1 MVQIKLG
8 ETKKEPA
15 KDTVVDVD
23 NAEKETKAK
32 TVPVGTYRI
41 IRRTNTTYE
50 DLTSILYPIKY
61 LLIVRLDGSLSSPSL
76 SSWCPAS
83 VY

>member
-1 MVQIKLG
+1 MVQIKIG
-8 ETKKEPA
+8 ETKKEPT

-41 IRRTNTTYE
+41 IRRTNT
-50 DLTSILYPIKY
+50 
-61 LLIVRLDGSLSSPSL
+61 R
-76 SSWCPAS
+76 
-83 VY
+83 